1 MNYPILHIQKQ
12 KSTYKMMAY
21 QWTFCY
27 LQSLH
32 IPLLGLVKSLKLIL
46 CTIYYF
52 NISYEFFFREL
63 IGTVCF
69 CTKIVSVTGCGLPMA
84 FPREKHHQVFYT
96 PKESDT
102 LNVIAPLHFNR
113 IKYFIEISS
122 CSKCLLW
129 AIPFVCYESIQ
140 QKKKNGRTKIKRM
153 SCFLLSRTQPIIR
166 EQELSFPQY

>member
-1 MNYPILHIQKQ
+1 MNYPILHIQEAEI
-12 KSTYKMMAY
+12 YLYRMMVY
-21 QWTFCY
+21 QRAFCY

-52 NISYEFFFREL
+52 NISYSEIFFREFV
-63 IGTVCF
+63 GTVCF
-69 CTKIVSVTGCGLPMA
+69 CTRIVSVSGCGLPMA
-84 FPREKHHQVFYT
+84 FPREKHHQVFHT

-122 CSKCLLW
+122 CSKHFVW
-129 AIPFVCYESIQ
+129 AIPFV
-140 QKKKNGRTKIKRM
+140 
-153 SCFLLSRTQPIIR
+153 LL
-166 EQELSFPQY
+166 